1 MSTKSKK
8 SLDSMTTAPVPSPK
22 EAETFKTPLPTATK
36 EIKVLGAFIAA
47 LIAELVKADQL
58 S

>member
-1 MSTKSKK
+1 
-8 SLDSMTTAPVPSPK
+8 MTTAPVPSPK